1 MESLQQKRTLMRCCL
16 KLTIKALKG
25 NPPTKE
31 FVGKYA
37 NGEDLNN

>member
-1 MESLQQKRTLMRCCL
+1 MRCCL